1 MKPAWE
7 KLGDDFTTSKTV
19 IVGDVDCTVE
29 KDLCSKYGV
38 RGYPTI
44 KYFTGATAATGDSYE
59 GGRTYEDLKSFADE
73 SLGPSCGADNK
84 DLCDEAQLKVITD
97 AEAMSADDL
106 EAAIKEKTDEIAA
119 AEEHLKTSVA
129 KLQQEYQDL
138 NAAKD
143 KTVGDISPG
152 LRLLRSVQSS
162 QKAGGAGHDEL

>member
-7 KLGDDFTTSKTV
+7 KLGDEFSTSKTV
-19 IVGDVDCTVE
+19 LIGDVDCTVE

-59 GGRTYEDLKSFADE
+59 GGRTFEDLKTFADE

-84 DLCDEAQLKVITD
+84 DLCSEEQLTVING
-97 AEAMSADDL
+97 AEAMSDDEL
-106 EAAIKEKTDEIAA
+106 DAAIKEKNDAIEA
-119 AEEHLKTSVA
+119 AEKHLKDSVA

-138 NAAKD
+138 NTAKD
-143 KTVGDISPG
+143 KTVADISPG
-152 LRLLRSVQSS
+152 LRLLRSVQSAK
-162 QKAGGAGHDEL
+162 KAPKAGHDEL

>member
-7 KLGDDFTTSKTV
+7 KLGSDFEGSKTV
-19 IVGDVDCTVE
+19 LIGNVDCTVE

-59 GGRTYEDLKSFADE
+59 GGRTYEDLKAFADE
-73 SLGPSCGADNK
+73 NLGPSCGADNK
-84 DLCDEAQLKVITD
+84 DLCKPEQLEVINQ

-106 EAAIKEKTDEIAA
+106 EAAILEKTEAIES
-119 AEEHLKTSVA
+119 AEEHLKTEVS
-129 KLQQEYQDL
+129 KLQQTYQDL

-143 KTVGDISPG
+143 KTVADISPG

-162 QKAGGAGHDEL
+162 KKGKGHDEL